1 MPTSS
6 KRVPL
11 GRPSGSFAAERPA
24 STATHEGFFVSEF
37 LGTRVLDV
45 ARRPVGTL
53 RDFVVATGTR
63 SPFPRITGL
72 LVRERKAT
80 FVLPWE
86 DVAIFHRGNVR
97 TRLSME
103 DVIHRA
109 PEEDEIFLARDLLD
123 RQIVDINGV
132 KVVRVNDLKLDV
144 VSGDL
149 VLTAADVGVRGIVR
163 RVFGAGV
170 TPRGGR
176 FSDASL
182 PARLIPWDSMQPLAP
197 KLDRLETTQPQEK
210 LARLHPADIAELLS
224 EVSSQERADV
234 FRKLDVETAA
244 ETLSELEPEMQVEV
258 LETLPKERATEI
270 LDQMPAD
277 EAADV
282 LGDMEGEQARDLV
295 EGMEKEAREEVSELL
310 VHEDDTAGGLMTGG
324 GYVTFP
330 PDLTVDEA
338 LARLRATARKVE
350 ILHTLYVVDERERL
364 LGVLSIRELLAAD
377 GAEPLERAMVSPVRS
392 VPPDAPSEEVAE
404 TMSKYDLLSLPVTGP
419 EGELFGLITIDDV
432 VDTLQ
437 PSARARRR
445 RLL

>member
-1 MPTSS
+1 MDTTTTAPPPATPSS
-6 KRVPL
+6 SRL
-11 GRPSGSFAAERPA
+11 PA
-24 STATHEGFFVSEF
+24 TATHEGFFVSEF

-45 ARRPVGTL
+45 ARRPVGKIVDL
-53 RDFVVATGTR
+53 AVATGTR
-63 SPFPRITGL
+63 SPFPRITGI
-72 LVRERKAT
+72 VIREGKST
-80 FVLPWE
+80 YVLPWE

-97 TRLSME
+97 TRLSLE
-103 DVIHRA
+103 DLIHRP
-109 PEEDEIFLARDLLD
+109 PEKDEIFLARDLLD

-144 VSGDL
+144 ISGDL

-176 FSDASL
+176 ISDASL
-182 PARLIPWDSMQPLAP
+182 PARLIPWDSMQPLHP

-224 EVSSQERADV
+224 EVSSAERTEV

-244 ETLSELEPEMQVEV
+244 ETLHELEPEMQVEI

-295 EGMEKEAREEVSELL
+295 QGMEKEAREEVSELL
-310 VHEDDTAGGLMTGG
+310 VHEDDTAGGLMTTG

-330 PDLTVDEA
+330 PDLTVDGA
-338 LARLRATARKVE
+338 IARLRATAREAE

-377 GAEPLERAMVSPVRS
+377 GAERLDKAMISPVRS
-392 VPPDAPSEEVAE
+392 VPPDEHAREVAE
-404 TMSKYDLLSLPVTGP
+404 TMSKYDMLALPVTDP
-419 EGELFGLITIDDV
+419 EGSLLGLITIDDV
-432 VDTLQ
+432 VDYLQ
-437 PSARARRR
+437 PGVRTRRR